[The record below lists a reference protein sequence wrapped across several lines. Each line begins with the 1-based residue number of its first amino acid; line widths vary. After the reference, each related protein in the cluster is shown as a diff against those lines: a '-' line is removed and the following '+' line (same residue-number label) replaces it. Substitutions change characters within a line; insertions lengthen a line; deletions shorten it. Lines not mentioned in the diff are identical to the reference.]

1 MTEYGQATPPV
12 LLADSSTHG
21 GTTGTVWDTNNHS
34 LSLPLWTNN
43 PGGVTNSA
51 IHFHGLTS
59 GQPQTEITTGNTN
72 LFNFTTNSFTINVWL
87 RPDNEGS
94 FYLGNDTFLT
104 NGWYL
109 AGLATNSAL
118 IFGAETNGDNAITT
132 INGVNGWPIT
142 SWNMVT
148 ITYDGTNNPLI
159 YINGL
164 VVPTTGTFVNP
175 ASSGNSL
182 IFGLGVG
189 PYGLNDLDGD
199 IWLPQIWS
207 KVLSPMDIANLYCNQ
222 LFGIRWP

>member
-1 MTEYGQATPPV
+1 MKGVFTWVMILFLQTDGIWRV
-12 LLADSSTHG
+12 S
-21 GTTGTVWDTNNHS
+21 
-34 LSLPLWTNN
+34 PLI
-43 PGGVTNSA
+43 PRS
-51 IHFHGLTS
+51 
-59 GQPQTEITTGNTN
+59 
-72 LFNFTTNSFTINVWL
+72 
-87 RPDNEGS
+87 
-94 FYLGNDTFLT
+94 
-104 NGWYL
+104 YL
-109 AGLATNSAL
+109 ALKPMGTMPLLQSMG
-118 IFGAETNGDNAITT
+118 F
-132 INGVNGWPIT
+132 NGWPIT

-207 KVLSPMDIANLYCNQ
+207 KVLSPMDIATSIATSCSV
-222 LFGIRWP
+222 FVGHERVPRASTVIFSGP